1 MYTKTRPVFFI
12 IAYLDVAELQL
23 HVAITLRAR
32 APPAGDAGIDTRDMV
47 RVVQAK
53 GAGYAISRQQE
64 LETMQHVAQAT
75 GVTSA
80 SSNGR
85 ALEILTVYMD

>member
-1 MYTKTRPVFFI
+1 MCGYTFE
-12 IAYLDVAELQL
+12 ADAL
-23 HVAITLRAR
+23 
-32 APPAGDAGIDTRDMV
+32 PAVDAGIDTRGMV

-75 GVTSA
+75 GVISA
-80 SSNGR
+80 NSYGG
-85 ALEILTVYMD
+85 ALEVLAVCMG